1 MKNAFLISSVACLF
15 FWSCKPKDYA
25 LDNLPNRQIVFGEG
39 GGFTGKYTTWMLLDS
54 GQIFQKSG
62 IGAEFEPLG
71 KVRYKKAKE
80 LYKKAEAIPDAKM
93 KENKPGNY
101 NYQLLLRRDTL
112 ELKSTW
118 SNEADVDTL
127 ILGLYKALRVLA
139 MEKQKEATTPKE

>member
-25 LDNLPNRQIVFGEG
+25 LDNLPNRQIIFGEG

-54 GQIFQKSG
+54 GQVFQKSG

-71 KVRYKKAKE
+71 KVKYKTAKGF
-80 LYKKAEAIPDAKM
+80 YKKAETIPTEKM
-93 KENKPGNY
+93 KENRPGNY
-101 NYQLLLRRDTL
+101 NYELILQRDTL

-118 SNEADVDTL
+118 SNESDIDST
-127 ILGLYKALRVLA
+127 ILTLYKELRRLA
-139 MEKQKEATTPKE
+139 MEKQKEAAAPKE